1 MVNVNSCTSVGTEG
15 GNKPVGMEDKQLLRT
30 FMAESATAA
39 GVGISSQ
46 AEREINDLV

>member
-1 MVNVNSCTSVGTEG
+1 MAIAKTSVWTEC

-30 FMAESATAA
+30 FMADSATAA

-46 AEREINDLV
+46 AEEEKGKKDK